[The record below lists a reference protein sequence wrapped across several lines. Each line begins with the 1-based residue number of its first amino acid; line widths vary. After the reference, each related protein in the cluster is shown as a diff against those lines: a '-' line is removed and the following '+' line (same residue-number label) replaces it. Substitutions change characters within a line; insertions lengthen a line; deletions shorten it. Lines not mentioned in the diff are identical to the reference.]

1 VANLKRT
8 NPAAL
13 HAPFG
18 YSHVVEASGRLAFIS
33 GQVAYNQAGEL
44 VGAGDAGAQARQVFE
59 NLKAAL
65 AELGTD
71 FGSVVKLNYYA
82 VDEESLQQIR
92 SVRSEY
98 VGEDPPA
105 STFVFVRALVRPEL
119 LIEIEAVVALPD

>member
-1 VANLKRT
+1 MANPKRS

-18 YSHVVEASGRLAFIS
+18 YSHVVEAAGRLAFIS
-33 GQVAYNQAGEL
+33 GQVAYDQAGQL
-44 VGAGDAGAQARQVFE
+44 VGAGDAGEQARQVFE
-59 NLKAAL
+59 NLKASL
-65 AELGTD
+65 LELGTD
-71 FGSVVKLNYYA
+71 FSSVVKLNYYA
-82 VDEESLQQIR
+82 LDEASLQQIR

-105 STFVFVRALVRPEL
+105 STFVFVKALVRPEL